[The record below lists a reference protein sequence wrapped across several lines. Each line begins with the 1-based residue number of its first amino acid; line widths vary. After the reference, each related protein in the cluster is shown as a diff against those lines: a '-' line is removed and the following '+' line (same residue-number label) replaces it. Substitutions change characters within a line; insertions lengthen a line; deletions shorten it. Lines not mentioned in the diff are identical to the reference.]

1 MQENKTKSIGRTARM
16 RGVGGLVAGL
26 RSRSQGNSFWDGF
39 VNHISE
45 NWSQELAIG
54 MAVALVTF
62 GVSWA
67 VQAMKQVGPHCFIAG
82 TLVACL
88 SADGEEIHKR
98 IEEIEIGD
106 RVLAYDEETGEQ
118 GYKPVARLFRNQ
130 TKEWYHVFIGGE
142 EIGCTGEHPFYVEGK
157 GFIPAKELKSG
168 DKCLLST
175 GEDVIIEKVEVE
187 KLTEAETTYNFE
199 VADFHTYY
207 VTEKDVLVHNDC
219 ITDKLSAI
227 SDKYG
232 IGKCVEAANEMERF
246 LKRKGLHGKRIELR
260 YSSEFIVSNTYTTK
274 AISETGLH
282 VGIMYDGL
290 MYDNI
295 HKGIQYADW
304 LNDFEAFGER
314 TIIETIF

>member
-1 MQENKTKSIGRTARM
+1 M
-16 RGVGGLVAGL
+16 V
-26 RSRSQGNSFWDGF
+26 
-39 VNHISE
+39 
-45 NWSQELAIG
+45 
-54 MAVALVTF
+54 
-62 GVSWA
+62 
-67 VQAMKQVGPHCFIAG
+67 
-82 TLVACL
+82 
-88 SADGEEIHKR
+88 
-98 IEEIEIGD
+98 
-106 RVLAYDEETGEQ
+106 
-118 GYKPVARLFRNQ
+118 
-130 TKEWYHVFIGGE
+130 
-142 EIGCTGEHPFYVEGK
+142 GK

-175 GEDVIIEKVEVE
+175 GKDVIIEKVEIE

-219 ITDKLSAI
+219 ITDNLSSI

-232 IGKCVEAANEMERF
+232 FGKCVEAANEMERF